1 MTFQARDLAESR
13 HLYDH
18 LAVLSPIMLALTAA
32 TPVLHGRI
40 ADTDVRWDTIAAS
53 VDDRT
58 AEERGEDTPP
68 RGEAEGAAAAAAAD
82 GGSWSEEDRAMLAGR
97 GRRYLP
103 KSRYD
108 SISVYLADC
117 VDCHDKYQ
125 DLDPP
130 VATGALPMLLD
141 AGVDK
146 HLARHIAH
154 LFVRD
159 PLVIRPDRIHL
170 NDTIETDHFEIL
182 QSTNWQTVRWKP
194 PPKGRAPLA

>member
-1 MTFQARDLAESR
+1 
-13 HLYDH
+13 
-18 LAVLSPIMLALTAA
+18 
-32 TPVLHGRI
+32 
-40 ADTDVRWDTIAAS
+40 
-53 VDDRT
+53 
-58 AEERGEDTPP
+58 
-68 RGEAEGAAAAAAAD
+68 
-82 GGSWSEEDRAMLAGR
+82 MLAGR

-170 NDTIETDHFEIL
+170 NDTIETDHFENL
-182 QSTNWQTVRWKP
+182 QSTNWQTIETDHRAVGSRTAEAAARGVRAAHRVARRVSFHGSAAHRLRERGYKNGTRLGRGAPHMHAQPHRP
-194 PPKGRAPLA
+194 PLPLLPLQRSPCSWCSSRA

>member
-1 MTFQARDLAESR
+1 
-13 HLYDH
+13 
-18 LAVLSPIMLALTAA
+18 MLALTAA
-32 TPVLHGRI
+32 TPVLHGRV

-68 RGEAEGAAAAAAAD
+68 PGEADGAAAAEA
-82 GGSWSEEDRAMLAGR
+82 GGGGWSEEDRTMLAGR

-125 DLDPP
+125 DLAPP

-170 NDTIETDHFEIL
+170 NDTIETDHFENL
-182 QSTNWQTVRWKP
+182 QSTNWQTVRWTP
-194 PPKGRAPLA
+194 PPKGRVPLA

>member
-1 MTFQARDLAESR
+1 
-13 HLYDH
+13 
-18 LAVLSPIMLALTAA
+18 MLALTAA

-68 RGEAEGAAAAAAAD
+68 PGEAAGAEAAAAAA
-82 GGSWSEEDRAMLAGR
+82 GGGGWSEEDRTMLAGR

-159 PLVIRPDRIHL
+159 PLVRPAARSAEHR
-170 NDTIETDHFEIL
+170 
-182 QSTNWQTVRWKP
+182 SRGGWS
-194 PPKGRAPLA
+194 PLA

>member
-1 MTFQARDLAESR
+1 
-13 HLYDH
+13 
-18 LAVLSPIMLALTAA
+18 
-32 TPVLHGRI
+32 
-40 ADTDVRWDTIAAS
+40 
-53 VDDRT
+53 
-58 AEERGEDTPP
+58 
-68 RGEAEGAAAAAAAD
+68 
-82 GGSWSEEDRAMLAGR
+82 MLAGA
-97 GRRYLP
+97 GGATS

-154 LFVRD
+154 LAVRD
-159 PLVIRPDRIHL
+159 PLVRRAFRI
-170 NDTIETDHFEIL
+170 EPVAAW
-182 QSTNWQTVRWKP
+182 SS
-194 PPKGRAPLA
+194 LA

>member
-159 PLVIRPDRIHL
+159 PLVRSAARSAEHR
-170 NDTIETDHFEIL
+170 
-182 QSTNWQTVRWKP
+182 SRGGWS
-194 PPKGRAPLA
+194 PLASHTPVPIGPVAAAWSSLA